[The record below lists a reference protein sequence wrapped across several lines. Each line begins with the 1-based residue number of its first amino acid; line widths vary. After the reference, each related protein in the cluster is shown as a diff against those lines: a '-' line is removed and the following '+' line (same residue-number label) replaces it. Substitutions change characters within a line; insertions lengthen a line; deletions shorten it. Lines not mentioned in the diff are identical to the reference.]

1 MSVTASF
8 DLRTCL
14 AASGRETGFG
24 DGWALYPP
32 LDFRSERVDCGPD
45 WLSSFWSAA
54 GHGLTWMLVFGAF
67 GVWLAVLARRAGYRG
82 QAVLQIP
89 VFAIALSSLG
99 WLLHRFYI
107 GSQQHLYMSVRRS
120 GGAFFDPSGGRDPF
134 WLQNALWWLGQWEVS
149 VLGFVLLTGA
159 VLWLR
164 RGIRLRWPIQ
174 AWLVVPGMALLL
186 VASWAVGMNIYRSGE
201 GIGWLPLQ
209 KITLLVL
216 YGLIAWPVLSA
227 IVSGIRKAL
236 TRPRRPVPILW
247 AAGLFLCLVYGV
259 ISSWALSSVGVDQA
273 LHDTYYVHAQ
283 VQYVVALGWVIAVF
297 GIGFAVFER
306 IFGMGYSQ
314 KLAMGQAVLFLAG
327 CVLAVLPT
335 VALSAQ
341 GMPSRYV
348 DYPDTFEFWNQVSSI
363 GFTLILLSLILF
375 VAVLVEA
382 FVRRRPP
389 ASPPASI

>member
-1 MSVTASF
+1 MTASF

-14 AASGRETGFG
+14 AASGQETGFG

-32 LDFRSERVDCGPD
+32 LDFASERVDCGPE
-45 WLSSFWSAA
+45 WLSAFWAVA
-54 GHGLTWMLVFGAF
+54 GNSLTWMLAFGAF

-82 QAVLQIP
+82 QAVLQFP

-99 WLLHRFYI
+99 WLVHRAYI
-107 GSQQHLYMSVRRS
+107 GSQQHLYMSVHRS
-120 GGAFFDPSGGRDPF
+120 GGAFFDPSGGGDPF
-134 WLQNALWWLGQWEVS
+134 WFQNVLWWLGQWEVS
-149 VLGFVLLTGA
+149 VLGSVLLTGA
-159 VLWLR
+159 VR
-164 RGIRLRWPIQ
+164 
-174 AWLVVPGMALLL
+174 AWLVVPGVALLL
-186 VASWAVGMNIYRSGE
+186 IASWTVGMNIYRSGE

-227 IVSGIRKAL
+227 VVSGVRMAL

-259 ISSWALSSVGVDQA
+259 ISSWTLSSVGVDQA
-273 LHDTYYVHAQ
+273 LHDTYYVDAHIH
-283 VQYVVALGWVIAVF
+283 YVVSLGWVIAVF
-297 GIGFAVFER
+297 GIVFAVFER
-306 IFGMGYSQ
+306 IFGIGYNE
-314 KLAMGQAVLFLAG
+314 KLAMGQAGLFLVG
-327 CVLAVLPT
+327 CALAVLPT
-335 VALSAQ
+335 IALSTQ

-348 DYPDTFEFWNQVSSI
+348 DYSDSFQIWNQVSSI

-375 VAVLVEA
+375 IAVLVEA